1 MYIKNRLASMIYKAD
16 ILVLAVFGVAVELRE
31 FGWQALRLLPVVG
44 GILVVG
50 YYLATLILATK
61 DKAFPI
67 SQPLC
72 PALKG
77 AITIAMII
85 GAVATTAFDPGV
97 DLVDAAALLGLIV
110 PLLMLGDWLLFDQK
124 GLLKLSAPFNF
135 LALVASYFA
144 IMIITSEQLTSSA
157 VLRYPYEFLN
167 FHKHMNETVVGL
179 SLIALV
185 TLAFGFA
192 YTLAD
197 KLLCGEEV
205 TRSKRAASQAET
217 VSAEVV
223 ISTNEED
230 EDDVGAESPTKP
242 VKSEESSPDLQP
254 VSATKSST
262 EPSQPSAELNFGV
275 SADVTDDNENDW
287 DRDSYV
293 IKLPEKAPLAPVE
306 GANDANSMSVSSK
319 AASKSSVAVLE
330 EMVAKLETKTI
341 SETQP
346 QPVAK
351 SQTQSKPRKK
361 MDFAVQK
368 PQAGQNRPTATAKPI
383 TKKKKKHSN
392 GAPANRRRQP
402 KFEDIVRT
410 ERHKSGN

>member
-50 YYLATLILATK
+50 YYLVTLILATK

-157 VLRYPYEFLN
+157 ALRYPYEFLN

-205 TRSKRAASQAET
+205 TKLGGTPSQAEA
-217 VSAEVV
+217 VPVESVV
-223 ISTNEED
+223 GTHNDD
-230 EDDVGAESPTKP
+230 EDDVEAESPTEL
-242 VKSEESSPDLQP
+242 VKSEENSPAPQP
-254 VSATKSST
+254 VSVTKSST

-275 SADVTDDNENDW
+275 NTDVADDNENDW

-293 IKLPEKAPLAPVE
+293 IRLPEKAPLAPVE
-306 GANDANSMSVSSK
+306 GTNDVDSMSVPGK
-319 AASKSSVAVLE
+319 AAPKSSVTVLE
-330 EMVAKLETKTI
+330 EMVAKLEAKTI
-341 SETQP
+341 SEAQP
-346 QPVAK
+346 QAVAK
-351 SQTQSKPRKK
+351 SRPQSKPRKK